1 MSNPSKPVLK
11 FKVKAKVRVAV
22 MIHFPVVKY
31 YAIPQKT
38 AIAGY
43 QNMMSAE
50 KEKKFSPKKQMGS
63 LTICKQWKIIFIPA
77 KSKGNQNGKNE
88 EQQKF
93 FQKLQ
98 IISEQVTV
106 SEVYEDFQQSLQNV
120 TAHVNLKRIQACVFH
135 EDIKDANTRVVQVNS
150 KVHYELEEM

>member
-1 MSNPSKPVLK
+1 
-11 FKVKAKVRVAV
+11 

-63 LTICKQWKIIFIPA
+63 LTIWKQWKIIFIPA